1 MFVAITLVF
10 WNNTNI
16 SAKILIF
23 LQKTLMFLQKHYAN
37 KQDNNDY

>member
-10 WNNTNI
+10 LNNAHF
-16 SAKILIF
+16 SAITLLF
-23 LQKTLMFLQKHYAN
+23 LQKYYAN

>member
-16 SAKILIF
+16 SAKTLIF
-23 LQKTLMFLQKHYAN
+23 LQKYYAN